1 MKRLVNAVYGIAVI
15 LIFGTALC
23 ADSIMDTYGPAGF
36 IVRAGLC
43 IGAAGAL
50 VFAANYIERRMRERG
65 NRYTGRP
72 FRKMDRRHERR
83 AR

>member
-36 IVRAGLC
+36 MVRAGLC
-43 IGAAGAL
+43 IGVAGVL
-50 VFAANYIERRMRERG
+50 VFAGNHLERREKENRPRYHNYRG
-65 NRYTGRP
+65 RRGK
-72 FRKMDRRHERR
+72 RKR
-83 AR
+83 